1 MTGAKDGWRDD
12 AKQAIGGNAIRWEV
26 SMRASLPREHHREQR
41 GPGMK
46 GASFFRVEGPVFG
59 RPVVSEAAWFALNQD
74 TLDKRLTRL
83 GGVLAARVSAALHPL
98 GGGMSA
104 ERLAWSNLRG
114 MSVDRL
120 MMLAAEYR
128 ETQLAPRLR
137 PAGLRLVEDARRR
150 GHTVVF
156 ISSVPALIM
165 EPLLVQMGADHVIC
179 SALEIRD
186 DEVTGRLEEPSTA
199 RLDGAWARAFAARL
213 DVDLAAS
220 EAYGAE
226 AHDALW
232 MSQAGRPTA
241 VHPDWR
247 LRRIAEEHGWPI
259 VEG

>member
-1 MTGAKDGWRDD
+1 MK
-12 AKQAIGGNAIRWEV
+12 
-26 SMRASLPREHHREQR
+26 SASI
-41 GPGMK
+41 
-46 GASFFRVEGPVFG
+46 FRVEGPIFG
-59 RPVVSEAAWFALNQD
+59 RPPVSEAAWFALNQD
-74 TLDKRLTRL
+74 SLDKRLTRL
-83 GGVLAARVSAALHPL
+83 GGVLAAKLTAAIHPL
-98 GGGMSA
+98 GGGPTSD
-104 ERLAWSNLRG
+104 RLAWSNLRG

-150 GHTVVF
+150 GQTLVF
-156 ISSVPALIM
+156 VSSVPALIM

-186 DEVTGRLEEPSTA
+186 DEVTGRLEEPSAA
-199 RLDGAWARAFAARL
+199 RLDGAWARAFAARH

-232 MSQAGRPTA
+232 MSQVGRPTA

-247 LRRIAEEHGWPI
+247 LRRIAEEHGWPV